1 MLQEIVR
8 LAKRLEESALKE
20 LNVVA
25 LLGFILY
32 VGLFLG
38 CNLLMLPV
46 NQDKTVQHINL
57 LLLWF
62 NLFTLLSSKDAK
74 TTGLHTCVRSLVLRR
89 LWTKQNHDC

>member
-1 MLQEIVR
+1 M
-8 LAKRLEESALKE
+8 AKRLEESALKE

-62 NLFTLLSSKDAK
+62 NLFTLLSSNDAGRWVMLPEIL
-74 TTGLHTCVRSLVLRR
+74 TQLVYTLVFD
-89 LWTKQNHDC
+89 L

>member
-38 CNLLMLPV
+38 CNLLVYP
-46 NQDKTVQHINL
+46 
-57 LLLWF
+57 
-62 NLFTLLSSKDAK
+62 FTDAASQP
-74 TTGLHTCVRSLVLRR
+74 G
-89 LWTKQNHDC
+89 

>member
-20 LNVVA
+20 LNGVA

-57 LLLWF
+57 L
-62 NLFTLLSSKDAK
+62 
-74 TTGLHTCVRSLVLRR
+74 
-89 LWTKQNHDC
+89 